1 MTSILIVEDHPA
13 FAQAV
18 MRLLQSRYDAETAR
32 TAEDA
37 LEHIQDSGADLVLI
51 DISLPGRNGIW
62 LLHALQNIKPGLPC
76 LVLSGYANKLYV
88 QESLEAGARGYILKE
103 DLPGLL
109 EGIQRVLKGGTYVS
123 AALRDK

>member
-13 FAQAV
+13 FAQALT
-18 MRLLQSRYDAETAR
+18 RLLKSRYDAETAR

-37 LEHIQDSGADLVLI
+37 LERLQDSGADLVLI
-51 DISLPGRNGIW
+51 DISLPGRNGLW
-62 LLHALQNIKPGLPC
+62 LLHALQNIRPGIPC
-76 LVLSGYANKLYV
+76 LILSGYDSRLYL
-88 QESLEAGARGYILKE
+88 QQALEAGARGYILKE

-109 EGIQRVLKGGTYVS
+109 EGIQAALSGGTYVS

>member
-18 MRLLQSRYDAETAR
+18 TRLLKSHYDVTVCP

-37 LEHIQDSGADLVLI
+37 LEHVQGGSGDLALV

-62 LLHALQNIKPGLPC
+62 LLNAIREIRRELPC
-76 LVLSGYANKLYV
+76 VVLSGYANRRYL
-88 QESLEAGARGYILKE
+88 QQALEAGARGYVLKE
-103 DLPGLL
+103 DLPGLMESIRTAL
-109 EGIQRVLKGGTYVS
+109 SGGNYIS
-123 AALRDK
+123 DAMK